1 MLIQCAHCGKDAEK
15 ATSAVNRARKVGMA
29 LYCDKQCS
37 SDARRMS
44 TEEKKARKVEYDRQ
58 RREGPLREA
67 LLQQKKSHYEANAK
81 EILAA
86 QKAARESDPE
96 LKKRRRDCQRRC
108 MERPEWK
115 KHKRDYDRQYRA
127 EREFGEMAPAY
138 LLLLEL
144 EQEVERQEPDW
155 VDLQRQKGTL
165 NKSQRR
171 RRSGNYKDDTE
182 R

>member
-1 MLIQCAHCGKDAEK
+1 MLIQCTHCGNSVEK
-15 ATSAVNRARKVGMA
+15 ETSAVNRSRKVGMA
-29 LYCDKQCS
+29 LYCDKRCS
-37 SDARRMS
+37 SDARRIG

-67 LLQQKKSHYEANAK
+67 LLQQKKAYYEAHAR
-81 EILAA
+81 EILAV
-86 QKAARESDPE
+86 QKAAREADPE
-96 LKKRRRDCQRRC
+96 LKKRRRDCQKRC

-115 KHKRDYDRQYRA
+115 EHKREYDRQYRA
-127 EREFGEMAPAY
+127 DREFGEMAPAY

-144 EQEVERQEPDW
+144 EKEVERQEPDW

-171 RRSGNYKDDTE
+171 RRSGNYKDDAE

>member
-1 MLIQCAHCGKDAEK
+1 MLIQCAHCGNNVEK
-15 ATSAVNRARKVGMA
+15 ETSAVNRARKVGMA
-29 LYCDKQCS
+29 LYCGKVCS
-37 SDARRMS
+37 SDARRIS
-44 TEEKKARKVEYDRQ
+44 TEEKTARRVEYDRQ
-58 RREGPLREA
+58 RREGSLREA
-67 LLQQKKSHYEANAK
+67 LLQQKKAHYMAHAQ

-108 MERPEWK
+108 MERLEWK
-115 KHKRDYDRQYRA
+115 EHKRAYDRQYRA

-144 EQEVERQEPDW
+144 EKEVERQEPDW

-171 RRSGNYKDDTE
+171 RRDGYKDDLE